1 MGWAKGKGLGVR
13 EDGVSEAIRLPVKL
27 NSEGIGYKETDNTHE
42 LADEY
47 EKVLASLNQKY
58 RSNNSSA
65 SSSVCEEEE
74 GSGKESQSSQRPI
87 RVRHRYTKIRTAKDA
102 SSYSQEDLNI
112 IFAVKKSDSSLPSS
126 PSTATSSSSEEK
138 ITNSNDK
145 SSKNKDKKSIKK
157 RKVDDDDVNRCG
169 DASQSL
175 SPLVRTSTLSNDS
188 HYSRDGK
195 SCDSVVVCIYLRLS
209 GYFELSFPW
218 FNRLKPLCV
227 PHLGILVNLIYVYI
241 PKIRFIY
248 HSFSNFE
255 NMKIHT
261 ATWF

>member
-65 SSSVCEEEE
+65 SSSVCQEDDQD
-74 GSGKESQSSQRPI
+74 SGHESQSSQRSI
-87 RVRHRYTKIRTAKDA
+87 RLRHRYTKIRTAKDV
-102 SSYSQEDLNI
+102 SSYSQEDLDI

-126 PSTATSSSSEEK
+126 PSSEEK

-145 SSKNKDKKSIKK
+145 SSK
-157 RKVDDDDVNRCG
+157 RKGDDDDVNRCV
-169 DASQSL
+169 DVSQSSL
-175 SPLVRTSTLSNDS
+175 SPLVTTSTPSYDF

-195 SCDSVVVCIYLRLS
+195 SCDSVVVGIYLRLF
-209 GYFELSFPW
+209 GYSESFFP
-218 FNRLKPLCV
+218 
-227 PHLGILVNLIYVYI
+227 
-241 PKIRFIY
+241 
-248 HSFSNFE
+248 
-255 NMKIHT
+255 
-261 ATWF
+261 